1 MADYSTLARPYAKAV
16 FELARDGKTFAPW
29 SQALAALAGL
39 VSDPDVARLIGH
51 PALTR
56 GELAKTL
63 TQALDGKLS
72 AEAVALVRLLV
83 ENGRLKTLPAI
94 AAQFE
99 QLRAEAESRVDVEI
113 VSAVEVPAAQR
124 QQLADAVKKRLE
136 REVAIRWSTDPDLIA
151 GALIR
156 AGDLVIDGS
165 VRGELDRL
173 QTALTR

>member
-1 MADYSTLARPYAKAV
+1 MADLSTLARPYAKAV
-16 FELARDGKTFAPW
+16 FELARDAKAFGVW
-29 SQALAALAGL
+29 SEALAALAKL
-39 VSDPDVARLIGH
+39 VSDPGIAGLIGH

-56 GELAKTL
+56 TDLAQTL
-63 TQALDGKLS
+63 TKALSGQLS
-72 AEAVALVRLLV
+72 AEALGLVRLLV
-83 ENGRLKTLPAI
+83 DNSRVAALPAI

-99 QLRAEAESRVDVEI
+99 QLRAEAEARVDVEI
-113 VSAVEVPAAQR
+113 TTANEMSAAAQQQLSSAVG
-124 QQLADAVKKRLE
+124 KRLQ
-136 REVAIRWSTDPDLIA
+136 REVAISWKTDPELIA

>member
-1 MADYSTLARPYAKAV
+1 MADMSTLARPYAKAV
-16 FELARDGKTFAPW
+16 FELARDAKAFGAW
-29 SQALAALAGL
+29 SEALAALAKL
-39 VSDPDVARLIGH
+39 VSDPGIAQLIGH

-56 GELAKTL
+56 AELAQTL
-63 TQALDGKLS
+63 AKGLSGKLS
-72 AEAVALVRLLV
+72 AEALGLVRLLV
-83 ENGRLKTLPAI
+83 DNSRVAALPAI

-99 QLRAEAESRVDVEI
+99 QLRAEAEARVDVEI
-113 VSAVEVPAAQR
+113 TSAAEMPAPAQ
-124 QQLADAVKKRLE
+124 QQLAAAVGKRLQ
-136 REVAIRWSTDPDLIA
+136 REVAISWKTDPELIA